1 LKIEQRQF
9 ARLAVSAETKNM
21 IRTLFYAMGDANRL
35 AGRPKDVPP
44 RPVKKV
50 GVLGAGMMGA
60 GLAHVSA
67 QAGLQVV
74 LLDVTLEAAEKGK
87 GYSAKLLDGQMS
99 KGRLSAEQRDKSL
112 GLIRPTVDFA
122 DLAGCEL
129 VIEAVFEDR
138 AIKAE
143 TTRKAEAAMAED
155 AIFASNT
162 STLSITSLA
171 ENAARPDRF
180 VGLHFFSPVERM
192 PLVEVVRG
200 KQSSD
205 TAIARAMDF
214 ARLIRKTPILVNDCP
229 SFYANRAFGMY
240 PYEAM
245 TMLAEGIDPRLIENA
260 GRIAGMPMAPLALI
274 DEFSI
279 ELLYKAMRQAQADK
293 GKVYHEQ
300 PQDKVLVAM
309 VERFGRPGRKAGK
322 GFYDYPPDGKKRL
335 WPGLAER
342 FPLAGEQPPV
352 EEVGRRLMYAQSL
365 EAARCVNEGIVSP
378 ADADVGS
385 LLGWGF
391 PAILGGVI
399 SQIDT
404 VGSPR
409 FVSECDRLAQNYG
422 ARFNVPPALR
432 EMADRGGRYYAP

>member
-1 LKIEQRQF
+1 
-9 ARLAVSAETKNM
+9 
-21 IRTLFYAMGDANRL
+21 
-35 AGRPKDVPP
+35 
-44 RPVKKV
+44 
-50 GVLGAGMMGA
+50 
-60 GLAHVSA
+60 
-67 QAGLQVV
+67 
-74 LLDVTLEAAEKGK
+74 
-87 GYSAKLLDGQMS
+87 
-99 KGRLSAEQRDKSL
+99 
-112 GLIRPTVDFA
+112 
-122 DLAGCEL
+122 
-129 VIEAVFEDR
+129 
-138 AIKAE
+138 
-143 TTRKAEAAMAED
+143 
-155 AIFASNT
+155 
-162 STLSITSLA
+162 
-171 ENAARPDRF
+171 
-180 VGLHFFSPVERM
+180 M

-260 GRIAGMPMAPLALI
+260 GRIAGMPMPPLALI